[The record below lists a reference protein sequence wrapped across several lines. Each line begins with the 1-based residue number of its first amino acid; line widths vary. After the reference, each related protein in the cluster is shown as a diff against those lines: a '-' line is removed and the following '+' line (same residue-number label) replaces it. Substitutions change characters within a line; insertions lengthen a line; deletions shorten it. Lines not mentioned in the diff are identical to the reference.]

1 MMTMTE
7 GLFNFWNKISDLMK
21 RIITPPLLLCVYVI
35 VFVPLSLMMKIF
47 KRDPLRLG
55 KRWTKESNWIQQQ
68 DVSSFRDQF

>member
-1 MMTMTE
+1 MITITE
-7 GLFNFWNKISDLMK
+7 GLFKYWNKISDLMK
-21 RIITPPLLLCVYVI
+21 GLITPPLLLCVYVI

-55 KRWTKESNWIQQQ
+55 KKWTRESNWIQQQ